1 MRSNLP
7 VERLCFGN
15 VRLMAIKERR
25 EREKEQ
31 RRMDILDAARTLLL
45 ENGLKAASINGIA
58 KLSELSIG
66 AIYFYFKDKE
76 EIYAALQVEGLDIL
90 YQFARE
96 AAAQSAGADDAVRR
110 IALAYL
116 RFSEEH
122 KSYFDIMNYFLA
134 SPKTVFSPEL
144 KTQVDGHAASSIA
157 LLVDAIQKGVEE
169 GVFQKVNP
177 RQEALI
183 LWSGC
188 HGAIM
193 LKKMANT
200 IMEEGKYGM
209 FYDGVIERFLS
220 GIRREDH

>member
-1 MRSNLP
+1 
-7 VERLCFGN
+7 
-15 VRLMAIKERR
+15 MATKERR

-31 RRMDILDAARTLLL
+31 RREEILAAARTLLL
-45 ENGLKAASINGIA
+45 EEGLKAASINRIA

-76 EIYAALQVEGLDIL
+76 ELYAALQVEGLNIL
-90 YQFARE
+90 YRYACE
-96 AAAQSAGADDAVRR
+96 ATAQSAGADDAVRR

-134 SPKTVFSPEL
+134 SPRTVFSPEL
-144 KTQVDGHAASSIA
+144 KTQVDGHAADSIA
-157 LLVDAIQKGVEE
+157 LLVDSIRKGVDE
-169 GVFQKVNP
+169 GVFKKVNP

-200 IMEEGKYGM
+200 VMEKGEYGM
-209 FYDGVIERFLS
+209 FYKGVIERFLS

>member
-1 MRSNLP
+1 
-7 VERLCFGN
+7 
-15 VRLMAIKERR
+15 MATKDRR

-31 RRMDILDAARTLLL
+31 RREEILSAARKLLL
-45 ENGLKAASINGIA
+45 EEGMKAASINRIA
-58 KLSELSIG
+58 RLSELSIG
-66 AIYFYFKDKE
+66 AIYFYFRDKE
-76 EIYAALQVEGLDIL
+76 ELYAALQLEGLDLLHRYVSETISDDL
-90 YQFARE
+90 
-96 AAAQSAGADDAVRR
+96 SADDAVRR

-134 SPKTVFSPEL
+134 SPTTVFSPEL
-144 KTQVDGHAASSIA
+144 KTQVDGHAANSIA
-157 LLVDAIQKGVEE
+157 LLVDAIQKGVDE
-169 GVFQKVNP
+169 GVFHKVNP

-193 LKKMANT
+193 LKKMART
-200 IMEEGKYGM
+200 VMEEGKYGM

>member
-1 MRSNLP
+1 
-7 VERLCFGN
+7 
-15 VRLMAIKERR
+15 MATKERR
-25 EREKEQ
+25 EREKE
-31 RRMDILDAARTLLL
+31 RRREDILAAARTLLL
-45 ENGLKAASINGIA
+45 EEGIKAASINRIA

-66 AIYFYFKDKE
+66 AIYFYFRDKE

-90 YQFARE
+90 YQFASE
-96 AAAQSAGADDAVRR
+96 AAAESAGPDDAVHR

-134 SPKTVFSPEL
+134 SPGTVFSPEL

-157 LLVDAIQKGVEE
+157 LLADAIRKGVEE
-169 GVFQKVNP
+169 RIFQQVNP

-193 LKKMANT
+193 LKKMAHT
-200 IMEEGKYGM
+200 VMEEGKYGM
-209 FYDGVIERFLS
+209 FYNGVIERFLS

>member
-1 MRSNLP
+1 
-7 VERLCFGN
+7 
-15 VRLMAIKERR
+15 MATKERR

-31 RRMDILDAARTLLL
+31 RREEILAAARTLLL
-45 ENGLKAASINGIA
+45 EEGLKAASINRIA

-76 EIYAALQVEGLDIL
+76 ELYAALQVEGLDIL
-90 YQFARE
+90 YQYACE
-96 AAAQSAGADDAVRR
+96 AKAQSTGADDTVRR
-110 IALAYL
+110 IALTYL

-122 KSYFDIMNYFLA
+122 KNYFDVLNYFLA
-134 SPKTVFSPEL
+134 SPKTVFTPDF
-144 KTQVDGHAASSIA
+144 KTQVDGHAANSIA
-157 LLVDAIQKGVEE
+157 LLVDAIGKGVEE
-169 GVFQKVNP
+169 GVFKEVNP

-200 IMEEGKYGM
+200 VMEKGEYGM
-209 FYDGVIERFLS
+209 FYKSVIDRFLS